1 MRIKDCQRGR
11 RMERFFKKRYL
22 LLLLLLLG
30 SLSLF
35 VGVSELR
42 LQDLLELKP
51 NKWQLL
57 LKSRLPRL
65 VALIVAG
72 MGLSVSGLIMQQISR
87 NKFVSPTTAA
97 TTDFAKLGLLVAMI
111 SVGGAGKL
119 IKMLV
124 AFAFA
129 MLGTLL
135 FMQMMKKIPIKNII
149 FVPLVGMMLGK
160 IVGSITTF
168 LAFKWDAVQNL
179 SSWMEGDLSMIMSG
193 NYEMIYLSIPVVLMG
208 FLFANQISI
217 AGMGE
222 EFAINLGLDYQL
234 IVNIGLGIVALITA
248 VTLLTVGNIPFLG
261 LLIPNLVTLYKGD
274 YLKEALGHIVLIG
287 PIFLLICDIFG
298 RLIIFPFELSIG
310 MTVGL
315 IGGLF
320 FLGMVLRRAKYE
332 G

>member
-1 MRIKDCQRGR
+1 
-11 RMERFFKKRYL
+11 MEHFMKKRYL
-22 LLLLLLLG
+22 LLVLIVLG
-30 SLSLF
+30 GISLF

-42 LQDLLELKP
+42 LKDLIELNQ

-57 LKSRLPRL
+57 LTSRMPRL
-65 VALIVAG
+65 VALVVAG

-111 SVGGAGKL
+111 GVGGSGKL

-124 AFAFA
+124 AFVFA
-129 MLGTLL
+129 MAGTVL
-135 FMQMMKKIPIKNII
+135 FMQMMKRIPIKNII

-168 LAFKWDAVQNL
+168 LAFKWDVVQNL

-193 NYEMIYLSIPVVLMG
+193 NYEMIYLSIPIVALG
-208 FLFANQISI
+208 FFFANQISI

-222 EFAINLGLDYQL
+222 EFAVNLGLNYKVV
-234 IVNIGLGIVALITA
+234 VNIGLGIVALITA

-261 LLIPNLVTLYKGD
+261 LIIPNLVTLYKGD
-274 YLKEALGHIVLIG
+274 HLKEALGHIVLVG
-287 PIFLLICDIFG
+287 PIFLILCDVFG
-298 RLIIFPFELSIG
+298 RLVVFPFELSIG

-320 FLGMVLRRAKYE
+320 FLGMLLRRAKYE

>member
-1 MRIKDCQRGR
+1 M
-11 RMERFFKKRYL
+11 KKRYL
-22 LLLLLLLG
+22 LLVLIVLG
-30 SLSLF
+30 GISLF

-42 LQDLLELKP
+42 LKDLIELNQ

-57 LKSRLPRL
+57 LTSRMPRL
-65 VALIVAG
+65 VALVVAG

-111 SVGGAGKL
+111 GVGGSGKL

-124 AFAFA
+124 AFVFA
-129 MLGTLL
+129 MAGTVL
-135 FMQMMKKIPIKNII
+135 FMQMMKRIPIKNII

-168 LAFKWDAVQNL
+168 LAFKWDVVQNL

-193 NYEMIYLSIPVVLMG
+193 NYEMIYLSIPIVALG
-208 FLFANQISI
+208 FFFANQISI

-222 EFAINLGLDYQL
+222 EFAVNLGLNYKVV
-234 IVNIGLGIVALITA
+234 VNIGLGIVALITA

-261 LLIPNLVTLYKGD
+261 LIIPNLVTLYKGD
-274 YLKEALGHIVLIG
+274 HLKEALGHIVLVG
-287 PIFLLICDIFG
+287 PIFLILCDVFG
-298 RLIIFPFELSIG
+298 RLVVFPFELSIG

-320 FLGMVLRRAKYE
+320 FLGMLLRRAKYE